1 MKKVEAIIQP
11 DKVEDVK
18 KALAGIGLKGLNVG
32 KIDGFTRDT
41 LRRQAVRSAEYDV
54 DVVPMGMITTVVE
67 DEVLER
73 AVAAIKDAAS
83 TGRSRDGRI
92 FVSEIAQA
100 VNIRNGD
107 TGVNA
112 ITRSPAAGRRD
123 VA

>member
-1 MKKVEAIIQP
+1 MKKVEAIVQP
-11 DKVEDVK
+11 GKIEDVK
-18 KALAGIGLKGLNVG
+18 KALTGIGLKGLNVG

-67 DEVLER
+67 DEVVER
-73 AVAAIKDAAS
+73 AIAAIKDAAS
-83 TGRSRDGRI
+83 TGRSGDGRI

-100 VNIRNGD
+100 INIRNGD
-107 TGVNA
+107 TGINA